1 MDTTFDRT
9 KMPPDLWARRV
20 WAPDATARDRRSI
33 VLVTDRRR
41 LLIGGLIMAF
51 GLVVVIVVRV
61 AHAHWAIALSAL
73 ILEVI
78 GGLYLTGGQR
88 SGFYEVAA
96 DGSLAKY
103 LGKTKPDLRSMR
115 VAKIK

>member
-20 WAPDATARDRRSI
+20 WVSDTTARGPRSI

-41 LLIGGLIMAF
+41 LLIGGLVMAF
-51 GLVVVIVVRV
+51 GLVVVIAVRV
-61 AHAHWAIALSAL
+61 AHAHWAFAVSAL
-73 ILEVI
+73 ILELI

-103 LGKTKPDLRSMR
+103 LGKAKPDLRSMR
-115 VAKIK
+115 VVKIK